1 MAKQKTQ
8 SATLKKPAKKK
19 AKKKANARPKKNTA
33 AKKSPT
39 KRNRNEK
46 RLGTGTQG
54 KAASRAGS
62 AVLLPPM
69 RPRTKDR
76 RQEKRDTAGKA
87 VTTSDRSIAAID
99 DLRTITH
106 VDQAA
111 GASCP
116 TQTDEY
122 APPTRAA
129 QIAEG
134 VAEQEDRLEQV
145 TPLLVDASKDELLQ
159 AALWWAGRR
168 RQPRAAIVGRALH
181 ELQSFTEELASE
193 RGTADRICR
202 RISSR
207 NSLHLKPTLRAQL
220 DSKKDQELID
230 SALVGALNPSW
241 AVLEKLGLLRA
252 APRAGV
258 YLIGRGPTVFDGF
271 PDWTA
276 LDEKFPKKPTR
287 PPRRP
292 RS

>member
-1 MAKQKTQ
+1 
-8 SATLKKPAKKK
+8 
-19 AKKKANARPKKNTA
+19 
-33 AKKSPT
+33 
-39 KRNRNEK
+39 
-46 RLGTGTQG
+46 
-54 KAASRAGS
+54 
-62 AVLLPPM
+62 VLLPPT
-69 RPRTKDR
+69 RPRVKDR
-76 RQEKRDTAGKA
+76 TQEKRGTAGKA
-87 VTTSDRSIAAID
+87 GATSDRSIAAID

-145 TPLLVDASKDELLQ
+145 TPVPVDTSKDELLRL
-159 AALWWAGRR
+159 ALWWAGRR

-181 ELQSFTEELASE
+181 DLQSFTEELAYD

-202 RISSR
+202 QIRRR
-207 NSLHLKPTLRAQL
+207 NPLHLKPRLHAQL

-230 SALVGALNPSW
+230 SALVGVLNPSW

-271 PDWTA
+271 PDWTT
-276 LDEKFPKKPTR
+276 LDEKFPEKPTR

>member
-1 MAKQKTQ
+1 MAKRKKK
-8 SATLKKPAKKK
+8 SANSKKPAKKK
-19 AKKKANARPKKNTA
+19 AKNKASQRAKRNTS
-33 AKKSPT
+33 AKKPPT

-46 RLGTGTQG
+46 RPGTGTPDR
-54 KAASRAGS
+54 AASQAGS

-87 VTTSDRSIAAID
+87 GATSDRSIAAID
-99 DLRTITH
+99 DVRMINH

-116 TQTDEY
+116 TQTNEH
-122 APPTRAA
+122 APPTNAA

-134 VAEQEDRLEQV
+134 VAEQDDRLEQV
-145 TPLLVDASKDELLQ
+145 TPLLVDANKDELLQ
-159 AALWWAGRR
+159 AALWWAGRAR
-168 RQPRAAIVGRALH
+168 LPRAAIVGRALH
-181 ELQSFTEELASE
+181 DLQSFTEELAHS
-193 RGTADRICR
+193 RGTADKICR
-202 RISSR
+202 EIRKR
-207 NSLHLKPTLRAQL
+207 NRLHLKPKCHAQL

-230 SALVGALNPSW
+230 SALAGYINPAL
-241 AVLEKLGLLRA
+241 AVLEKLDLLRA
-252 APRAGV
+252 APSAGV

-276 LDEKFPKKPTR
+276 IDEEFPERPTR

>member
-1 MAKQKTQ
+1 MAKRKKQ
-8 SATLKKPAKKK
+8 SATLKKP

-39 KRNRNEK
+39 KRDRNKK
-46 RLGTGTQG
+46 RPGTGTPD

-87 VTTSDRSIAAID
+87 GATSDRSIAAID

-111 GASCP
+111 GGSCP
-116 TQTDEY
+116 TQTDEH

-134 VAEQEDRLEQV
+134 VAEQEDRLEEAR
-145 TPLLVDASKDELLQ
+145 PLLVDANKDELLQ

-181 ELQSFTEELASE
+181 DLQSFTEELAYK

-202 RISSR
+202 KIRHHDR
-207 NSLHLKPTLRAQL
+207 LQLGPKLQAHL

-230 SALVGALNPSW
+230 SALVGVLNPSW

-252 APRAGV
+252 APHAGV

-271 PDWTA
+271 PDWTT